1 LPLRIVAGQPAT
13 LAVLDAEGQLTPGAT
28 VEFTGGVRVTTD
40 ATGRATF
47 AAPTEPGV
55 LIARMAGGK
64 VTATATVVPPP
75 DPLPDGVTLADFPR
89 LIQLGDV
96 FHVTGTGLRGEAEAD
111 RVLLGDEPAL
121 VLAASPIALVVQPG
135 SRLAPGAAQ
144 LVVEVTGRS
153 PGRVPVTLVALE
165 VSADKA
171 QLAPREK
178 GTLTVRILGTEQRLM
193 VEVRNLTPEVVTV
206 SRGNLHRVVSSG
218 GASNSAVVNL
228 RGKNEGD
235 YSISLRLIPPA
246 AGTPEVEAARQQL
259 LLALPMAP
267 SDWRR
272 SVERVIRRLEKQ
284 PPDYLRARDDLERL
298 LAKYPEGE
306 FGRQLEA
313 AWRILIYH

>member
-1 LPLRIVAGQPAT
+1 M
-13 LAVLDAEGQLTPGAT
+13 PGAT

-55 LIARMAGGK
+55 LIARIAGGK
-64 VTATATVVPPP
+64 VTATATVVPLP
-75 DPLPDGVTLADFPR
+75 DPLPDGVTLSDFPR
-89 LIQLGDV
+89 VITLSDT
-96 FHVTGTGLRGEAEAD
+96 FHVRGTGFRGEAEAN
-111 RVLLGDEPAL
+111 RVLLRDQPAL
-121 VLAASPIALVVQPG
+121 ILAASPVELVVQSGP
-135 SRLAPGAAQ
+135 RLAPGAGQ

-153 PGRVPVTLVALE
+153 PGPAAVTLVAFD
-165 VSADKA
+165 VNADKA

-193 VEVRNLTPEVVTV
+193 LEVRNLTPNVVTV

-218 GASNSAVVNL
+218 GTSNSAVVNM
-228 RGKNEGD
+228 RGKNEGE

-246 AGTPEVEAARQQL
+246 AGTPDVEAARQQL

-272 SVERVIRRLEKQ
+272 RVERVIRRLEKQ

-313 AWRILIYH
+313 AWRILIYR